1 MRVLRLYIQKC
12 GLFEQTLIDFTH
24 ENNAQDIVCLAGV
37 NGTGKTTIIELIFH
51 LILLLKP
58 SISPQD
64 ISYDRLKPNI
74 LTRVQFAQLDILFFD
89 GIIVSLVV
97 GDPNEIQKDESA
109 NLKQT
114 FIIEPELGSLILQ
127 FENTVIKL
135 PKGEKERIIIQHLK
149 GLRDEEKFSKRD
161 TKRYNISIFQKI
173 IDDIEKYTTEHLSIN
188 SIDTELPFVYFLNA
202 HDREI
207 QDIRYASIPND
218 KSKYDLA
225 HRYDPDDD
233 DLNKTLV
240 YYDYAY
246 PEKFESLKNWVND
259 NILVGKSI
267 GKIDRPNFK
276 ALIKSDKGH
285 YHGLELLSSGEESL
299 LIIAMQIYL
308 KAHKNSIFIIDEI
321 DQSLHPEFQQKVIS
335 LISKLQKEKDCQII
349 LSSHSEI
356 VWRYFDKKGLID
368 LTQMVL

>member
-1 MRVLRLYIQKC
+1 MRVLRLYIQEC
-12 GLFEQTLIDFTH
+12 GLFEHTLIDFTH
-24 ENNAQDIVCLAGV
+24 DGNAQDIVCLAGV

-58 SISPQD
+58 SLSPQD

-89 GIIVSLVV
+89 GIISLVV
-97 GDPNEIQKDESA
+97 G
-109 NLKQT
+109 
-114 FIIEPELGSLILQ
+114 
-127 FENTVIKL
+127 
-135 PKGEKERIIIQHLK
+135 
-149 GLRDEEKFSKRD
+149 
-161 TKRYNISIFQKI
+161 
-173 IDDIEKYTTEHLSIN
+173 
-188 SIDTELPFVYFLNA
+188 
-202 HDREI
+202 EI
-207 QDIRYASIPND
+207 QDIRYASIPSE
-218 KSKYDLA
+218 KPKYNLA
-225 HRYDPDDD
+225 HRYSPDDD

-246 PEKFESLKNWVND
+246 QEKFESLKNWVNE
-259 NILVGKSI
+259 NILVGKSLE
-267 GKIDRPNFK
+267 KIDRPNFK

-285 YHGLELLSSGEESL
+285 YHGIELLSSGEESL

-321 DQSLHPEFQQKVIS
+321 DQSLHPEFQRKMIS
-335 LISKLQKEKDCQII
+335 LIGKLQKEKDCQII